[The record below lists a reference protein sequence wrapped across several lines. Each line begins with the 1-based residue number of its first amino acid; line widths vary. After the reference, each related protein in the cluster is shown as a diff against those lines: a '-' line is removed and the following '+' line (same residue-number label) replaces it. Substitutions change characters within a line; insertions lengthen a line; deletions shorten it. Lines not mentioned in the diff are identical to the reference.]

1 MEKVNKKVDVRTMVV
16 VSVLGVIASLLMMAR
31 FPLPFAPGFMDV
43 DISEMPALLASFS
56 IGPLAGFLVVLVK
69 IVIKVMSGSTTIYVG
84 ELSNLI
90 VSSTFVVTA
99 GLVYRFNKTKKGA
112 LKALLCGVL
121 AMSILATLSNYFI
134 IFPMYGKLMGLSMQD
149 FAGQVSS
156 INPLV
161 KNFGTLMV
169 FSIFPFNLVKGTLTS
184 LVTYLVYKRV
194 APIIKG

>member
-1 MEKVNKKVDVRTMVV
+1 MEKVNKKVDVRRMVV
-16 VSVLGVIASLLMMAR
+16 VSVLGVIAALLMMAR

-56 IGPLAGFLVVLVK
+56 LGPVAGFLVVLIK
-69 IVIKVMSGSTTIYVG
+69 IIIKLMTGSTTIYVG

-99 GLVYRFNKTKKGA
+99 GLIYKFNKTKKGA
-112 LKALLCGVL
+112 LKALIIGIL

-134 IFPMYGKLMGLSMQD
+134 IFPMYGGLMGLSMQD
-149 FAGQVSS
+149 FADKVSN

-161 KNFGTLMV
+161 TNFKTLMV
-169 FSIFPFNLVKGTLTS
+169 FSVLPFNLVKGTLTS